1 MTKSLQRML
10 LSTLLTASACGSSTP
25 AKTGTAGTGGG
36 GGSTSAAGATGAAG
50 STDTAGT
57 TGAAGTAAN
66 AGSTGTDAAAG
77 TTGTAGSDAG
87 TNPDVAP
94 TTDGGTTSKKISAAT
109 GGTVTAAGFTLDIP
123 AGALAVDTDIT
134 VAVGN
139 GAGLPSAASL
149 VASVYD
155 LGPNGTTFTKPV
167 KLTIDVDATKLGAKQ
182 PVVSYLAAGAW
193 VSLTDSLSATGGK
206 VTATTTHFTSFGV
219 LGTDAAACVAMTKTN
234 CQACCR
240 ATFFK
245 GQNAPLQLAIKSC
258 GCKAG
263 SPCETQC
270 AGAGNVCD
278 ANPVAVSP
286 TCKTCLDTVGGAT
299 PQSACIVQSQT
310 TDCQA
315 DVDCKAY
322 ASCTLSCTNTPAT
335 DAGTDAST
343 DAAPACAFTFT
354 DTAPAFTITKVAT
367 AVPAATGGTIVPGIY
382 WLTDQLDYTGPG
394 GATTVSTGAYT
405 QTYQIT
411 ATEWNIISTAGGMRV
426 AAASGTATYTATG
439 TTFTYTSN
447 CPKAGAPTSVGY
459 SVVGNTI
466 HFQDLN
472 AAVPSTARVLT
483 RQP

>member
-1 MTKSLQRML
+1 MTKTVHRIL
-10 LSTLLTASACGSSTP
+10 LSTLLTATACGSSTP
-25 AKTGTAGTGGG
+25 SKTGTAGTGGG
-36 GGSTSAAGATGAAG
+36 TAGSTGTAGTAG

-57 TGAAGTAAN
+57 TGTAGTTAM
-66 AGSTGTDAAAG
+66 AGTTGTDAAAG
-77 TTGTAGSDAG
+77 TTGAAGSDAG
-87 TNPDVAP
+87 ANPDVAS
-94 TTDGGTTSKKISAAT
+94 TTDGGTTTKKISAAT

-134 VAVGN
+134 VGVGN

-167 KLTIDVDATKLGAKQ
+167 KLTIDVDATKLGTKQ

-193 VSLTDSLSATGGK
+193 VSLTNSMSATGGK
-206 VTATTTHFTSFGV
+206 VTASTMHFTTFGV
-219 LGTDAAACVAMTKTN
+219 LGADAAACVAMTKTA
-234 CQACCR
+234 CQACCK
-240 ATFFK
+240 ATFSK

-258 GCKAG
+258 ACKAG

-270 AGAGNVCD
+270 AGATDVCS
-278 ANPVAVSP
+278 ATATAAS
-286 TCKTCLDTVGGAT
+286 TACQTCLNTVGSAQ
-299 PQSACIVQSQT
+299 PQSACIVASQT

-315 DVDCKAY
+315 DPDCKAY
-322 ASCTLSCTNTPAT
+322 FTCAINCTDTPAT
-335 DAGTDAST
+335 DAGTDATT
-343 DAAPACAFTFT
+343 DAAPACTLTFT

-405 QTYQIT
+405 QTFQIT
-411 ATEWNIISTAGGMRV
+411 ATEWNIISTAGGKRV
-426 AAASGTATYTATG
+426 DAASGTSTYTATG
-439 TTFTYTSN
+439 TTFTYTST
-447 CPKAGAPTSVGY
+447 CPKPAAPTSVGY

>member
-1 MTKSLQRML
+1 MTKTVQRIL
-10 LSTLLTASACGSSTP
+10 LSTLLTATACGSSTP
-25 AKTGTAGTGGG
+25 SMTGKAGAGGGGTAGT
-36 GGSTSAAGATGAAG
+36 TSAAGM
-50 STDTAGT
+50 
-57 TGAAGTAAN
+57 TGAAGTTDAA
-66 AGSTGTDAAAG
+66 GTTGTDAAAG

-87 TNPDVAP
+87 TNPDVAQ
-94 TTDGGTTSKKISAAT
+94 TTDGGTTSTNIKAAT
-109 GGTVTAAGFTLDIP
+109 GGTVTAAGFLLEIP

-134 VAVGN
+134 VGVSN

-167 KLTIDVDATKLGAKQ
+167 KLTIDVDATKLGTKQ

-193 VSLTDSLSATGGK
+193 VSLTDSVSATGGK
-206 VTATTTHFTSFGV
+206 VTASTTHFTSFGV
-219 LGTDAAACVAMTKTN
+219 LGADAAACVAMTKTA
-234 CQACCR
+234 CQACCK

-245 GQNAPLQLAIKSC
+245 GQNAPLALAIKSC

-263 SPCETQC
+263 SPCETPC

-278 ANPVAVSP
+278 ANPVAASP
-286 TCKTCLDTVGGAT
+286 TCKTCLDTVGNAT

-343 DAAPACAFTFT
+343 DASTDAAPTCNLTFT

-394 GATTVSTGAYT
+394 GATTVATGAYT

-411 ATEWNIISTAGGMRV
+411 ATEWNIISTAGGKQIPS
-426 AAASGTATYTATG
+426 ASGTTTYTATG
-439 TTFTYTSN
+439 TTFTYTAN
-447 CPKAGAPTSVGY
+447 CPTPGAPTPVAY

-466 HFQDLN
+466 RFQDLN
-472 AAVPSTARVLT
+472 AVVPSTARVLT